1 MTKTILFVG
10 LMLCTSGSRYA
21 QTVKCTDLLGKSFG
35 PEVKIES
42 ADLVATTATLPEH
55 CDVRGAIWPE
65 AKFALKLPKD
75 WNQRFIMVGNGGHA
89 GVISFA
95 AMEPGLRKGFA
106 AVSTNTGHD
115 AAKEP
120 SASYT

>member
-1 MTKTILFVG
+1 MTRITLFVA
-10 LMLCTSGSRYA
+10 LMLCTGGRFYS
-21 QTVKCTDLLGKSFG
+21 QTVKCTDLPTKSFG

-42 ADLVATTATLPEH
+42 ANVVPATPTMPEH
-55 CDVRGAIWPE
+55 CDVRGTIWPE
-65 AKFALKLPKD
+65 AKFALKLPKE
-75 WNQRFIMVGNGGHA
+75 WNHRFVMVGNGGHA